1 MKDNY
6 LYVKIFIAVIIF
18 LSVFFSRLIKNI
30 ILVSVLAALAAVIS
44 YAAVPISE
52 YLDNMESRKNRETLI
67 KKYIKDL
74 ISFLKSY
81 FEIEVPDQKI
91 LYQNIDKD
99 DFDLTRESVYE
110 RTIKQIETNV
120 DKNILLLLALTKE
133 IDREEDISL
142 RSRYK
147 EKISEILSN
156 FDTLNF
162 DLRTQEL
169 MNTYARI
176 YKAKDKDHKKLF
188 LEFAHKYATSQF
200 TAFQL
205 FNDLKLA
212 NEFRKTLSQLIVSGK
227 LSLPLVVKE
236 AEDKRDELLNK
247 KQVQRG
253 FIVIMNKYEKLD
265 SVKRSLSKFPQIEMG
280 RLKPQNFPE
289 NTQYLN
295 MRIVYPKTYYSS
307 ADEFLKR
314 EIINRIPEDETGK
327 GFVAVLP
334 LEITGI
340 QSYPKTEADIE
351 SNIMKKSFQSINYLI
366 TGQDKSIDEIVTEY
380 ELSNIS
386 LSDILAVIPFNIFV
400 PDIKTEAKN
409 FIIDNYPEIEK
420 KFGIKS
426 LFDWANV
433 NANELSG
440 ALMQFDKKHILTET
454 EWQKIGEQICEEA
467 QKHTNAL
474 LP

>member
-1 MKDNY
+1 MH
-6 LYVKIFIAVIIF
+6 A
-18 LSVFFSRLIKNI
+18 
-30 ILVSVLAALAAVIS
+30 
-44 YAAVPISE
+44 
-52 YLDNMESRKNRETLI
+52 
-67 KKYIKDL
+67 
-74 ISFLKSY
+74 
-81 FEIEVPDQKI
+81 
-91 LYQNIDKD
+91 
-99 DFDLTRESVYE
+99 
-110 RTIKQIETNV
+110 
-120 DKNILLLLALTKE
+120 
-133 IDREEDISL
+133 
-142 RSRYK
+142 
-147 EKISEILSN
+147 
-156 FDTLNF
+156 
-162 DLRTQEL
+162 
-169 MNTYARI
+169 

-289 NTQYLN
+289 NTRYLN

-340 QSYPKTEADIE
+340 QSYPKIEADIE

-380 ELSNIS
+380 ELSNVS

-409 FIIDNYPEIEK
+409 FIIDNYLEIQK

-440 ALMQFDKKHILTET
+440 ALIQFDKKHILTET
-454 EWQKIGEQICEEA
+454 EWQEIGEQICEEA
-467 QKHTNAL
+467 RKHTNAL
-474 LP
+474 LA

>member
-1 MKDNY
+1 VLYRVRKMKDNY

-52 YLDNMESRKNRETLI
+52 YLDNMKSRKNRETLI

-81 FEIEVPDQKI
+81 FEIEVPDQNI

-169 MNTYARI
+169 MNIYARI
-176 YKAKDKDHKKLF
+176 
-188 LEFAHKYATSQF
+188 
-200 TAFQL
+200 
-205 FNDLKLA
+205 
-212 NEFRKTLSQLIVSGK
+212 
-227 LSLPLVVKE
+227 
-236 AEDKRDELLNK
+236 
-247 KQVQRG
+247 
-253 FIVIMNKYEKLD
+253 
-265 SVKRSLSKFPQIEMG
+265 
-280 RLKPQNFPE
+280 
-289 NTQYLN
+289 
-295 MRIVYPKTYYSS
+295 
-307 ADEFLKR
+307 
-314 EIINRIPEDETGK
+314 
-327 GFVAVLP
+327 
-334 LEITGI
+334 
-340 QSYPKTEADIE
+340 
-351 SNIMKKSFQSINYLI
+351 
-366 TGQDKSIDEIVTEY
+366 
-380 ELSNIS
+380 
-386 LSDILAVIPFNIFV
+386 
-400 PDIKTEAKN
+400 
-409 FIIDNYPEIEK
+409 
-420 KFGIKS
+420 
-426 LFDWANV
+426 
-433 NANELSG
+433 
-440 ALMQFDKKHILTET
+440 
-454 EWQKIGEQICEEA
+454 
-467 QKHTNAL
+467 
-474 LP
+474 